1 MITAINGRPTVAK
14 RILIV
19 DDEANIARI
28 IKFNLEQEGFEVE
41 TASDGLMALSRV
53 KEASPDLIVL
63 DLIMPKMDGWEVA
76 QHLKQDPA
84 TARIP
89 ILILSI
95 VQDREK
101 GQQAG
106 AAGYLLKPF
115 SMDDLL
121 REVRGLLGMEEQP

>member
-1 MITAINGRPTVAK
+1 MMTAIDERLTSAK

-19 DDEANIARI
+19 DDEANISRI

-41 TASDGLMALSRV
+41 TAADGFIALSRV
-53 KEASPDLIVL
+53 RAASPDLIVL

-76 QHLKQDPA
+76 QQLKQDPA

-89 ILILSI
+89 ILMLSI

-101 GQQAG
+101 GQRAG

-121 REVRGLLGMEEQP
+121 REVRGLLGMEVQS

>member
-1 MITAINGRPTVAK
+1 MMTAINGTPAVTK

-19 DDEANIARI
+19 DDEAIIGRI

-41 TASDGLMALSRV
+41 TATDGLIALSRV
-53 KEASPDLIVL
+53 KTASPDLIVL
-63 DLIMPKMDGWEVA
+63 DLLMPKMDGWEVA
-76 QHLKQDPA
+76 QRLKQDPA
-84 TARIP
+84 TAKIP

-95 VQDREK
+95 VGDREK

-121 REVRGLLGMEEQP
+121 REVRGLLGMEVYP